1 MRMLPALLL
10 RILSTSVLLIL
21 SFPRPD
27 VGPLLLIALVP
38 LLSVLPERKIT
49 GAFLSGWT
57 AGFFWFFVS
66 YNWVAHSISHFGEV
80 PFPLDMGVI
89 VLLAG
94 VHALYIGVFAALA
107 QRIGRPS
114 QWLDMLLLPS
124 VWVLLELARSW
135 FPAPFPWLVLG
146 TGVWKTVPLRPLL
159 PIMGAYG
166 ASFYLVLFNVTV
178 WRIAGGGK
186 TGRTPPYFILA
197 ILILFPLAG
206 VMASETGAGESIRV
220 GVVQG
225 NFEQDLKWNEQMQDE
240 TARVYLDLTEEAIE
254 KGARVIVWPE
264 TAVPVFY
271 QAEPELAETLRDFV
285 REKGIHLVFGS
296 PGYEIRDQKV
306 LLYNRAYHLGSD
318 GQEEHYD
325 KIRLVPF
332 GEYVPL
338 SDLLPFVDKLV
349 PGEGEFARGKWQ
361 SPFNTPVPSGL
372 LICYEVAFPSLVRRE
387 VLDGSRFL
395 INVTND
401 AWFGRSWGPYQH
413 LSVAA
418 VRAAENGVPLVRAAN
433 TGISSVIDRAG
444 RIRESVPLNTR
455 GIIVTEITTGSGM
468 TPYTRFG
475 DWIVIFAFAVIT
487 MKGFNFFFTW
497 RSRKWNE
504 STYSETP

>member
-1 MRMLPALLL
+1 MLPALLL
-10 RILSTSVLLIL
+10 RTLSTSVLLTL

-27 VGPLLLIALVP
+27 AGPLVLVALVP
-38 LLSVLPERKIT
+38 LLSFLPERKIT

-57 AGFFWFFVS
+57 AGFFWFFFS

-94 VHALYIGVFAALA
+94 VHALFIGAFAALA

-114 QWLDMLLLPS
+114 GSMDMLLLAS

-135 FPAPFPWLVLG
+135 FPAPFPWLLLG
-146 TGVWKTVPLRPLL
+146 TGVWKTVPLRPLFPL
-159 PIMGAYG
+159 VGVYG
-166 ASFYLVLFNVTV
+166 ASFYILLFNVTV

-186 TGRTPPYFILA
+186 TGKMPPFFILA
-197 ILILFPLAG
+197 ILILSPLIG
-206 VMASETGAGESIRV
+206 VMTSRTGPGEPVRV

-225 NFEQDLKWNEQMQDE
+225 NFQQDLKWDEQMQDE
-240 TARVYLDLTEEAIE
+240 TARVYLNLTEDAV
-254 KGARVIVWPE
+254 KRGARLIVWPE

-271 QAEPELAETLRDFV
+271 QAEPELAETLRGFV

-296 PGYEIRDQKV
+296 PGYEILGQEVR
-306 LLYNRAYHLGSD
+306 LYNRAYHLGPD
-318 GQEEHYD
+318 GREEHYD

-338 SDLLPFVDKLV
+338 SALLPFVDKLV
-349 PGEGEFARGKWQ
+349 PGEGEFARGKWEG
-361 SPFNTPVPSGL
+361 PFTTPVPSGL

-433 TGISSVIDRAG
+433 TGISAVIDRTG
-444 RIRESVPLNTR
+444 RIREAVPLDTR
-455 GIIVTEITTGSGM
+455 GVIVTEIETGGGM

-475 DWIVIFAFAVIT
+475 DWIVMFAFAVIT
-487 MKGFNFFFTW
+487 IKGFKIIFKW
-497 RSRKWNE
+497 RSRKWNG
-504 STYSETP
+504 SMYSETP